1 MAFSI
6 TTNNVG
12 EVWEDFIRY
21 MVTGNELVDEG
32 CINIISGINT
42 DLFMPRI
49 DVTGNIWQANAA
61 TPTTSGTL
69 VYDERTL
76 DPQPFMVYTE
86 FNPNDFRQVWKR
98 YAPNAEQLLFDT
110 TLPPEV
116 EREFLDALLHRHF
129 EDTGEA
135 LIQGDIVTS
144 PVGSYPNGFFNG
156 ILTRARNDAAVVD
169 IGSPVAITVS
179 NVISKVQ
186 AVFEA
191 APKAVRKSADFK
203 FLVSEDTALLYEN
216 AQIAKT
222 YKGGNDIDSTDSLR
236 KYKGKQLVGLVGCPD
251 DVIMGGVFSNNAQ
264 SNIHLG
270 VTNISNHTSVKI
282 ERLQNN
288 SELFFFQMRMKADTQ
303 IAKGNEFVLY
313 DAV

>member
-49 DVTGNIWQANAA
+49 DVTGSIWQTAAA
-61 TPTTSGTL
+61 TPSSSGTL
-69 VYDERTL
+69 TYDERQL
-76 DPQPFMVYTE
+76 DPQPWMIYTE
-86 FNPNDFRQVWKR
+86 FNPQDFRQVWKN
-98 YAPNAEQLLFDT
+98 YAPSADQLLYDT

-116 EREFLDALLHRHF
+116 EREFLDALLQRHF

-135 LIQGDIVTS
+135 LIQGDIVSS

-169 IGSPVAITVS
+169 IASPVALTENNI
-179 NVISKVQ
+179 ISKIK
-186 AVFEA
+186 ACYEA

-222 YKGGNDIDSTDSLR
+222 YKGGNDIDSTDTLR
-236 KYKGKQLVGLVGCPD
+236 QYKGKKIVGLVGCPD
-251 DVIMGGVFSNNAQ
+251 DVIMAGNFSSTPQ

-270 VTNISNHTSVKI
+270 VTNVANHTSVKI

-288 SELFFFQMRMKADTQ
+288 SELFFMQMRMKADTQ